1 MSLNMFICIQKP
13 PIKTLLH
20 PPTKAPFVMIILENE
35 LSKVIK
41 DNEQDD
47 SLQLIRRQRQ
57 YLKQNY
63 NNNHT
68 PVNRDYWY
76 AIIMT

>member
-35 LSKVIK
+35 LSNVIK

-47 SLQLIRRQRQ
+47 SL
-57 YLKQNY
+57 
-63 NNNHT
+63 
-68 PVNRDYWY
+68 
-76 AIIMT
+76 